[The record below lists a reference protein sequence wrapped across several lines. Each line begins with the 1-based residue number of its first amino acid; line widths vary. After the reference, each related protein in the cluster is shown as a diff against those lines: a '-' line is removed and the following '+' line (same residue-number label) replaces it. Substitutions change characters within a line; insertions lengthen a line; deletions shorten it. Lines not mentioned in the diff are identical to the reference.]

1 MATTIQVVLQHD
13 VENVGTSGEL
23 VKVRPGFARNYLLPR
38 QLAVPATTAQV
49 NRINHEKAVALAQHE
64 KRKKEASGH
73 ADHIKTLHLKIGRKA
88 GDDDKLFGS
97 VTLKE
102 IEQAALAAGA
112 KIERKMLHLADPL
125 KSLGIFE
132 IPVKL
137 MKDIATTL
145 KVEIHK
151 AEDAVASVTG
161 GKKADTKKADKA
173 DKKADQAAKS
183 DKAGKA
189 DKK

>member
-23 VKVRPGFARNYLLPR
+23 VKVRPGFARNFLIPR

-49 NRINHEKAVALAQHE
+49 KRINHEKAVAVAQHE

-73 ADHIKTLHLKIGRKA
+73 ADHIKTLHIKIGRKA
-88 GDDDKLFGS
+88 GEDDKLFGS

-102 IEQAALAAGA
+102 IEQAAIAAGA

-132 IPVKL
+132 LPVKL
-137 MKDIATTL
+137 MKDITTTL

-151 AEDAVASVTG
+151 AEEAVAAVTG
-161 GKKADTKKADKA
+161 GKKAGKTAKAKSEKA
-173 DKKADQAAKS
+173 DKK
-183 DKAGKA
+183 
-189 DKK
+189 

>member
-13 VENVGTSGEL
+13 VENVGLSGEL
-23 VKVRPGFARNYLLPR
+23 VKVRPGFARNFLLPR

-49 NRINHEKAVALAQHE
+49 NRIAHEKAVALAQHE

-73 ADHIKTLHLKIGRKA
+73 AEHIKSLHIKIARKA
-88 GDDDKLFGS
+88 GEDDKLFGS

-102 IEQAALAAGA
+102 IEQAAIAAGA

-125 KSLGIFE
+125 KALGIFE

-151 AEDAVASVTG
+151 AEDAVATVTG
-161 GKKADTKKADKA
+161 GKKADKTTKA
-173 DKKADQAAKS
+173 DKKAA
-183 DKAGKA
+183 KA